1 MSANKNKIR
10 KIRPEGPFGGK
21 NVIQLLDGDEEVS
34 LKTKLTRAG
43 GINIVDEED
52 AAEQDMNDGNFFD
65 KVKKKL
71 EENIA
76 ADREAE
82 KARLKKLR

>member
-21 NVIQLLDGDEEVS
+21 NVIQLLDDDEEVS

-43 GINIVDEED
+43 GINIVDEEV

-76 ADREAE
+76 VDREAE

>member
-1 MSANKNKIR
+1 
-10 KIRPEGPFGGK
+10 
-21 NVIQLLDGDEEVS
+21 

-43 GINIVDEED
+43 GINIVDEEE
-52 AAEQDMNDGNFFD
+52 AAEQDMNDGKFFD